1 VSTTRSRKR
10 LFLIV
15 ALVVIAVLALLYAAR
30 VAILFIDATEG
41 DDVPPLSSI
50 PLPTGSEVTQVSTGC
65 GSGGCW
71 TLVTVRPPDGTTP
84 EDLKKELGTT
94 PQSRLPGSF
103 WDPRTISLTS
113 KIEGPLLVI
122 KADYFSAEYVP

>member
-10 LFLIV
+10 LYLIV
-15 ALVVIAVLALLYAAR
+15 ALVVVAVLALLYAAR
-30 VAILFIDATEG
+30 VGLLLIGASEWDA
-41 DDVPPLSSI
+41 PPASAV
-50 PLPTGSEVTQVSTGC
+50 PLPAGAEVTQVSTEC
-65 GSGGCW
+65 ASGGCW
-71 TLVTVRPPDGTTP
+71 TLISVRPPEGTTP
-84 EDLKKELGTT
+84 EDLKSDLGTT

-113 KIEGPLLVI
+113 KIEGPFLVI

>member
-1 VSTTRSRKR
+1 
-10 LFLIV
+10 
-15 ALVVIAVLALLYAAR
+15 
-30 VAILFIDATEG
+30 
-41 DDVPPLSSI
+41 
-50 PLPTGSEVTQVSTGC
+50 
-65 GSGGCW
+65 
-71 TLVTVRPPDGTTP
+71 VRPPDGTTP

-103 WDPRTISLTS
+103 WDPRTISLIS